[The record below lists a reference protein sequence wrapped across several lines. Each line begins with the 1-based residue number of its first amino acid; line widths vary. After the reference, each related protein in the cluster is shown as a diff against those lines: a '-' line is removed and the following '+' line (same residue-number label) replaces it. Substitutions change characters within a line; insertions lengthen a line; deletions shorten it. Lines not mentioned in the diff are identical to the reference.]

1 MPFGVFAI
9 RESVAVA
16 WLAARSRAHCGLAMS
31 QAPVL
36 VPEVARGRALKLGRL
51 KAKSAWSW
59 LAPGPG
65 ALNLTVNAL
74 LSTDAPPELG
84 SSPSFLV
91 LRQDASLTKGIAA

>member
-1 MPFGVFAI
+1 
-9 RESVAVA
+9 VA
-16 WLAARSRAHCGLAMS
+16 WLAARSGAHCGLAMG

-59 LAPGPG
+59 LAPGLG
-65 ALNLTVNAL
+65 ALNLTVDAL

-84 SSPSFLV
+84 SPP
-91 LRQDASLTKGIAA
+91 